1 MAGEQKCSAD
11 IDQMNNFQT
20 PSDDMSE
27 PVDDRTKRIVAELQK
42 HWITE
47 YHNSRERALV
57 ELTEK
62 LHQEFLSDQQ
72 KIRTELLQQFKDE
85 LEHTRTDLESKYRD
99 QLKSE
104 NAKLT
109 EKHRREM
116 SEAKKKQW
124 QSTTA
129 AGTPRTAVLNVN
141 RLTGNL
147 IANCAV
153 ARRPSLQPPLQLPPP
168 VPNNS
173 LAIRA
178 NDEVY
183 EGRAFVHNQPIVD
196 AIVLKVSNPVLD
208 GVKTRII
215 LSIALKFYAE
225 LQQHGADDLFR
236 RIYGGHMR
244 ATPESG
250 FNVTLEYD
258 LSALPD
264 NTSELVQKASALK
277 RNCFASVFE
286 KYFEFQEAGQEGH
299 KRAVINYRE
308 DETMYIEAKADRV
321 TVIFST
327 VFKDADDVIIG
338 KVFLQEFREGR
349 KASQTAP
356 AVLYSLGEP
365 PLELKDLP
373 GARVGDNVGYITFVL
388 FPRHTNKKTRDNT
401 IDLIH
406 SFRDYLHYHIKCS
419 KVYLH
424 TRMRAKTT
432 DRIGSSRS
440 ERTQ

>member
-1 MAGEQKCSAD
+1 MIILEQNNRIIIELLEQKFA
-11 IDQMNNFQT
+11 
-20 PSDDMSE
+20 
-27 PVDDRTKRIVAELQK
+27 
-42 HWITE
+42 
-47 YHNSRERALV
+47 
-57 ELTEK
+57 
-62 LHQEFLSDQQ
+62 
-72 KIRTELLQQFKDE
+72 
-85 LEHTRTDLESKYRD
+85 
-99 QLKSE
+99 
-104 NAKLT
+104 NAK
-109 EKHRREM
+109 EG
-116 SEAKKKQW
+116 AKPE
-124 QSTTA
+124 SVNVTFA
-129 AGTPRTAVLNVN
+129 DFDGVL
-141 RLTGNL
+141 
-147 IANCAV
+147 
-153 ARRPSLQPPLQLPPP
+153 
-168 VPNNS
+168 
-173 LAIRA
+173 
-178 NDEVY
+178 Y
-183 EGRAFVHNQPIVD
+183 
-196 AIVLKVSNPVLD
+196 KVSNPD

-225 LQQHGADDLFR
+225 LQQHGADDLLR

-432 DRIGSSRS
+432 DFLKVLNRARPEVKGEKKTFHGRTFQTQSLKLSNTDGSKAYALSHFLSIESDILNFQMRTALELEKPIFVLISS
-440 ERTQ
+440 EGSHGNQKIIKTHLESMKRAMNLLKAHRVECQQGHWQTHRKFCRRKKGNNAGGQGAPGANAAQQAIAQQAAQQQQ

>member
-1 MAGEQKCSAD
+1 MIILEQNNRIVIELLEQKFA
-11 IDQMNNFQT
+11 
-20 PSDDMSE
+20 
-27 PVDDRTKRIVAELQK
+27 
-42 HWITE
+42 
-47 YHNSRERALV
+47 
-57 ELTEK
+57 
-62 LHQEFLSDQQ
+62 
-72 KIRTELLQQFKDE
+72 
-85 LEHTRTDLESKYRD
+85 
-99 QLKSE
+99 
-104 NAKLT
+104 NAKEGGKPESVNVT
-109 EKHRREM
+109 F
-116 SEAKKKQW
+116 ADFD
-124 QSTTA
+124 
-129 AGTPRTAVLNVN
+129 GVL
-141 RLTGNL
+141 
-147 IANCAV
+147 
-153 ARRPSLQPPLQLPPP
+153 
-168 VPNNS
+168 
-173 LAIRA
+173 
-178 NDEVY
+178 Y
-183 EGRAFVHNQPIVD
+183 
-196 AIVLKVSNPVLD
+196 KVSNPD
-208 GVKTRII
+208 GVKTKLI
-215 LSIALKFYAE
+215 LSISLKFYAE
-225 LQQHGADDLFR
+225 LQQHGAEDLLR
-236 RIYGGHMR
+236 KIYGANMR
-244 ATPESG
+244 ATPEPG

-258 LSALPD
+258 LTALPE
-264 NTSELVQKASALK
+264 NTTELVQKASALK

-432 DRIGSSRS
+432 DFLKVLNRARPEVKG
-440 ERTQ
+440 EKKTFHGRTFQTQ

>member
-1 MAGEQKCSAD
+1 MQVC
-11 IDQMNNFQT
+11 
-20 PSDDMSE
+20 
-27 PVDDRTKRIVAELQK
+27 PVAI
-42 HWITE
+42 
-47 YHNSRERALV
+47 
-57 ELTEK
+57 
-62 LHQEFLSDQQ
+62 
-72 KIRTELLQQFKDE
+72 
-85 LEHTRTDLESKYRD
+85 
-99 QLKSE
+99 
-104 NAKLT
+104 
-109 EKHRREM
+109 
-116 SEAKKKQW
+116 
-124 QSTTA
+124 
-129 AGTPRTAVLNVN
+129 N
-141 RLTGNL
+141 RN
-147 IANCAV
+147 
-153 ARRPSLQPPLQLPPP
+153 
-168 VPNNS
+168 
-173 LAIRA
+173 
-178 NDEVY
+178 
-183 EGRAFVHNQPIVD
+183 
-196 AIVLKVSNPVLD
+196 
-208 GVKTRII
+208 II
-215 LSIALKFYAE
+215 
-225 LQQHGADDLFR
+225 QFR
-236 RIYGGHMR
+236 RLFQLLRRVYGSSLR
-244 ATPESG
+244 SSPEPG

-258 LSALPD
+258 LSSLPSD
-264 NTSELVQKASALK
+264 TTELVEKASALK

-419 KVYLH
+419 KNQQQEAVTISCKSFTQYKTSADSSATEPDWTNWSSQTDTKYPIIL
-424 TRMRAKTT
+424 MRPQEHRT
-432 DRIGSSRS
+432 DRSRP
-440 ERTQ
+440 THPKQTHLH